1 MEKQD
6 EIEELFRLGIDFFSK
21 LSNLVS
27 QYDVYFD
34 YVNKADLATNDLL
47 HKLELGKIEEGET
60 KTKLFTQL
68 TNIRKDRRFYKD
80 KVEGLE
86 PVITYYNNNKNVLNQ
101 LKNILGTS
109 NKKYNNR
116 VYRKYKPR
124 IFTDMKVN

>member
-34 YVNKADLATNDLL
+34 YVNKANLATNDLL

-80 KVEGLE
+80 KVESLE
-86 PVITYYNNNKNVLNQ
+86 SVITYYDNNKNVLNQ
-101 LKNILGTS
+101 LKNIIGTS

>member
-6 EIEELFRLGIDFFSK
+6 EIEELFRLGIDFFNK

-80 KVEGLE
+80 KVESLE
-86 PVITYYNNNKNVLNQ
+86 SVITYYNNNKNVLNQ
-101 LKNILGTS
+101 LKNIIGTS